1 MRYYLDSAPL
11 IYLIEEVEPYSS
23 KLEARL
29 ASNEVIQLCS
39 ELSRLECRVKP
50 WREGKVNLVAAF
62 DSYFKHVI
70 HEIVPLSATV
80 IDLATDMRAR
90 YGFKTPDA
98 IHLSAAIIAQ
108 CDVFL
113 TNDYRLNRCT
123 EIKIETL

>member
-1 MRYYLDSAPL
+1 M
-11 IYLIEEVEPYSS
+11 
-23 KLEARL
+23 
-29 ASNEVIQLCS
+29 S